1 MAPLL
6 LLFLARS
13 LDAQHLKP
21 IARAA
26 ARQRK
31 APLRKAPPAPR
42 RNGQNITR
50 YLLVSQPRSGSTW
63 VLSKFAQHRCVLS
76 RGENGL
82 KAWAYAGG
90 ETCATKASQKAVD
103 RCFDAYF
110 AVAQRTPESG
120 TCGELAVG
128 GKVWGSQMLGSS
140 RELRPALL
148 RYLQARR
155 VVVVLLF
162 RVNALDHVL
171 SNEMVVAT
179 DGGNNRMHCRVGSD
193 FFGAKDRAG
202 GGFANNPCVDATKVR
217 IDPAKVI
224 TKAREKRSAFEALRR
239 AWGLGTDDQFAGGL
253 SDTGGFPVLYL
264 PYETLKGYGRLARDL
279 WATAGT
285 HILGVN
291 LPPGVD
297 PGDADAIFG
306 PDVTVKRIRR
316 AKKDVI
322 SNYEELR
329 KVLVA
334 NDLAALLDDH

>member
-1 MAPLL
+1 M
-6 LLFLARS
+6 LA
-13 LDAQHLKP
+13 
-21 IARAA
+21 
-26 ARQRK
+26 
-31 APLRKAPPAPR
+31 
-42 RNGQNITR
+42 
-50 YLLVSQPRSGSTW
+50 
-63 VLSKFAQHRCVLS
+63 
-76 RGENGL
+76 
-82 KAWAYAGG
+82 
-90 ETCATKASQKAVD
+90 
-103 RCFDAYF
+103 
-110 AVAQRTPESG
+110 
-120 TCGELAVG
+120 
-128 GKVWGSQMLGSS
+128 SS

-162 RVNALDHVL
+162 RVNALDHVPRYGVQLGRDVNKHPTTGSAQVL

-193 FFGAKDRAG
+193 FFGAKDRAS

-224 TKAREKRSAFEALRR
+224 IKAREKRSAFEALRR

-253 SDTGGFPVLYL
+253 SDAGGFPVLYL
-264 PYETLKGYGRLARDL
+264 PYETLKGDGRLARDL

-285 HILGVN
+285 HILGAN

-316 AKKDVI
+316 AKRDVI

-334 NDLAALLDDH
+334 NDLAALLDDHK